1 VADEDI
7 LKMIATQPNRF
18 ALGRDDL
25 VKLKQAGVPDVIAA
39 AMQRRQERR

>member
-1 VADEDI
+1 MADEDI

-39 AMQRRQERR
+39 AMQRRQEQR